1 MIEKYNYFRLAKQTD
16 IEEITNLV
24 RKYNRWFSHLNS
36 DHFIKKIKKKEC
48 IYESGVLITFKTLKE
63 KYKLGNYEVMPGNT
77 ILEQLIKNDEKSNS
91 DFVKHVFIKFINC
104 VAGSVYL
111 AVNSRNQRAINF
123 YNNMDLKR
131 IGKTKLDYKDSNS
144 IFVEGYIY
152 KSEKFFLESSN
163 Y

>member
-1 MIEKYNYFRLAKQTD
+1 MIKNSNYFRFANKGD
-16 IEEITNLV
+16 IEEITSLV
-24 RKYNRWFSHLNS
+24 RKHDKWFSHLS
-36 DHFIKKIKKKEC
+36 SEHFIKKIKRKEC

-91 DFVKHVFIKFINC
+91 DLVKHVFIKFVNC
-104 VAGSVYL
+104 VTGCVYL
-111 AVNSRNQRAINF
+111 AVNCRNHRAIRF
-123 YNNMDLKR
+123 YDNMDLKKVE
-131 IGKTKLDYKDSNS
+131 KTKLDYKDSNS

-152 KSEKFFLESSN
+152 KSEKFLISTT